1 MKRPTTAMVLAAGL
15 GTRMRPLTFERPKAL
30 IAVAGRALIDHVLDR
45 LAGAGITRV
54 VVNVHA
60 HADQLEAHL
69 ATRKNLEVTISDE
82 RAGLLE
88 TGGGLKAAR
97 RFLGED
103 PILVANIDS
112 IWTEPSGPLI
122 DRLIDAWDEARMDD
136 LLTLAP
142 LANSVGFDGPGDF
155 FRDTDGRLAPRGEA
169 ARAPH
174 AYMGLHMLNPAVID
188 GWPDSAHG
196 IFGHWLGMARAGRLH
211 GVVMDGLWMHV
222 GDPAAVAAAEARL
235 ANVAACP

>member
-1 MKRPTTAMVLAAGL
+1 MVLAAGL
-15 GTRMRPLTFERPKAL
+15 GTRMRPLTLERPKAL
-30 IAVAGRALIDHVLDR
+30 IQVAGRALIDHMLDR
-45 LAGAGITRV
+45 LARAGITRV

-69 ATRKNLEVTISDE
+69 AARRDLDVIISDE
-82 RAGLLE
+82 RGELLE

-97 RFLGED
+97 CYLGEA

-112 IWTEPSGPLI
+112 IWTEPDGPLI
-122 DRLIDAWDEARMDD
+122 ERLIGAWDGEQMDD

-142 LANSVGFDGPGDF
+142 LVNSVGFDGPGDF
-155 FRDTDGRLAPRGEA
+155 FRGDDGRLAPRGEA
-169 ARAPH
+169 AGAPH
-174 AYMGLHMLNPAVID
+174 AYMGLHMLNPIVID

-211 GVVMDGLWMHV
+211 GLVMDGLWMHV
-222 GDPAAVAAAEARL
+222 GDPAAVAAAEASL
-235 ANVAACP
+235 AKGAQRP

>member
-1 MKRPTTAMVLAAGL
+1 MTRPTTAMVLAAGL
-15 GTRMRPLTFERPKAL
+15 GTRLRPLTLERPKAL
-30 IAVAGRALIDHVLDR
+30 VPVAGRALIDHVLDR
-45 LAGAGITRV
+45 LAAAGITRV

-69 ATRKNLEVTISDE
+69 AVRRDLEVTISDE
-82 RAGLLE
+82 RRALLE

-97 RFLGED
+97 RFLGD
-103 PILVANIDS
+103 APILVANIDS
-112 IWTEPSGPLI
+112 IWTEPGDPLI
-122 DRLIDAWDEARMDD
+122 DRLIGLWDGARMDD

-142 LANSVGFDGPGDF
+142 LENSLGFDGPGDF
-155 FRDTDGRLAPRGEA
+155 FRAPDGRLAPRGEA

-174 AYMGLHMLNPAVID
+174 AYMGLHMMNPAIID

-211 GVVMDGLWMHV
+211 GMVMDGLWMHV
-222 GDPAAVAAAEARL
+222 GDPAALAAAEARL
-235 ANVAACP
+235 ADGANGP

>member
-1 MKRPTTAMVLAAGL
+1 VTRPTTAMVLAAGL
-15 GTRMRPLTFERPKAL
+15 GTRMRPLTLERPKAL
-30 IAVAGRALIDHVLDR
+30 IPVAGRALIDHVLDR

-60 HADQLEAHL
+60 HANQLEAHL
-69 ATRKNLEVTISDE
+69 AARKDLEVTISDE
-82 RAGLLE
+82 RAALLE
-88 TGGGLKAAR
+88 TGGGLRAAR

-112 IWTEPSGPLI
+112 IWTEPDGPLI
-122 DRLIDAWDEARMDD
+122 ERLIVAWDEALMDD

-155 FRDTDGRLAPRGEA
+155 FRGADGRLAPRGEA
-169 ARAPH
+169 SGAPH
-174 AYMGLHMLNPAVID
+174 AYMGLHMLNPAIID

-196 IFGHWLGMARAGRLH
+196 IFGHWLGMAQAGRLH
-211 GVVMDGLWMHV
+211 GVVMEGLWMHV
-222 GDPAAVAAAEARL
+222 GDPVALAAAEARL
-235 ANVAACP
+235 ANGA

>member
-1 MKRPTTAMVLAAGL
+1 MTRPTTAMVLAAGL
-15 GTRMRPLTFERPKAL
+15 GTRLRPLTLQTPKAL
-30 IAVAGRALIDHVLDR
+30 VAVAGRPLIDHMLDR
-45 LAGAGITRV
+45 LAAAGITRV

-69 ATRKNLEVTISDE
+69 AGRRDLQVTISDE
-82 RAGLLE
+82 RGALLE

-97 RFLGED
+97 RHLGEA

-112 IWTEPSGPLI
+112 IWTEPHGPLI
-122 DRLIDAWDEARMDD
+122 DHLIGAWDAGTMDD

-142 LANSVGFDGPGDF
+142 LEHSLGFDGPGDF
-155 FRDTDGRLAPRGEA
+155 FRGADGRLVPRGDA
-169 ARAPH
+169 PRAPH

-222 GDPAAVAAAEARL
+222 GDPAARAAAEARL
-235 ANVAACP
+235 ASGP

>member
-1 MKRPTTAMVLAAGL
+1 MVLAAGL
-15 GTRMRPLTFERPKAL
+15 GTRLRPLTLEKPKAL
-30 IAVAGRALIDHVLDR
+30 VAVAGRALIDHMLDR
-45 LAGAGITRV
+45 LAAAGITRV

-69 ATRKNLEVTISDE
+69 AGRRDLQVTISDE
-82 RAGLLE
+82 RDALLE

-97 RFLGED
+97 RFLGQD

-112 IWTEPSGPLI
+112 IWTEPAGPLI
-122 DRLIDAWDEARMDD
+122 ERLIGAWDAERMDD
-136 LLTLAP
+136 VLTLAP
-142 LANSVGFDGPGDF
+142 LENSLGFDGPGDF
-155 FRDTDGRLAPRGEA
+155 FRDADGRLVPRGEA

-222 GDPAAVAAAEARL
+222 GDPDALAAAEARL
-235 ANVAACP
+235 ANGVMSP